1 MKNIAIIAP
10 NIGEYKTIHEISG
23 YPSDVKFF
31 WAGYEYNEI
40 MASIVNTKPDLLLL
54 SMNFT
59 IIDIPK
65 LIKDILSEYKCP
77 LIVYIDE
84 SKKADGL
91 IFDALNAGATDYI
104 KLVLEEP
111 DAEQNKELNKKF
123 SKIINSNKIS
133 AKINEMPK
141 SFVGDEKQNL
151 VIIGSSTGGPAA
163 LMEIIKK
170 LPKMTNSTIV
180 IIQHIE
186 PDYIQ
191 ALVEWLSYHSIN
203 LVEVAQ
209 NNYKL
214 EKGKIYLANGGEHLL
229 VDNQGYFRYTKEPE
243 EYPYKPSINRFF
255 ECLAELPQYSG
266 TAVILTGMGR
276 DGSIGLLKLKESKWR
291 TIAQDEKSSVVY
303 GMPKAAKENGAA
315 ENILGLNE
323 IADKIAKIVY

>member
-1 MKNIAIIAP
+1 MKSIAIIAP
-10 NIGEYKTIHEISG
+10 NIAEYKFIQEIFGNSKEF
-23 YPSDVKFF
+23 KFF
-31 WAGYEYNEI
+31 WAGYEHNEI
-40 MASIVNTKPDLLLL
+40 IQGIINTKPDLTLV

-59 IIDIPK
+59 VIDIPK
-65 LIKDILSEYKCP
+65 LIKDILSVYKCQ
-77 LIVYIDE
+77 LVVYIDE
-84 SKKADGL
+84 SKNSDGL

-104 KLVLEEP
+104 KLQLAAPE
-111 DAEQNKELNKKF
+111 AEQNNELVKKVTKILNF
-123 SKIINSNKIS
+123 IKSSKKTRETPLEG
-133 AKINEMPK
+133 AHK
-141 SFVGDEKQNL
+141 EKQNL

-170 LPKMTNSTIV
+170 LPKMTESSIV

-186 PDYIQ
+186 SDYIQ

-209 NNYKL
+209 NNHKL
-214 EKGKIYLANGGEHLL
+214 EKGYIYLANGGEHLL

-255 ECLAELPQYSG
+255 ECVAELQLYSG
-266 TAVILTGMGR
+266 TAIILTGMGR
-276 DGSIGLLKLKESKWR
+276 DGSIGLLKLRESKWR

-315 ENILGLNE
+315 EKVLGLDE
-323 IADKIAKIVY
+323 IADKISKIVY

>member
-1 MKNIAIIAP
+1 MKSIAIIAP
-10 NIGEYKTIHEISG
+10 NIGDYKFIHEISG
-23 YPSDVKFF
+23 STSDVKFF

-40 MASIVNTKPDLLLL
+40 INGIVNTKPDLILL

-59 IIDIPK
+59 LLDIPK
-65 LIKDILSEYKCP
+65 LIKDILSVYKCP

-84 SKKADGL
+84 SKNSDGL

-104 KLVLEEP
+104 KLKLDLP
-111 DAEQNKELNKKF
+111 SAELNKELNKKF

-133 AKINEMPK
+133 AKIHDIPTYKE
-141 SFVGDEKQNL
+141 GDEKQNL

-170 LPKMTNSTIV
+170 LPKMKESSIV

-191 ALVEWLSYHSIN
+191 ALIEWLSYHSIN

-209 NNYKL
+209 NNHKL

-229 VDNQGYFRYTKEPE
+229 VDNQGYFRYTKDPE

-255 ECLAELPQYSG
+255 ECIAESPLYYG

-276 DGSIGLLKLKESKWR
+276 DGSIGLLKLKENKWR
-291 TIAQDEKSSVVY
+291 TIAQDEQSSVVY

-323 IADKIAKIVY
+323 IVDKISKIVY

>member
-1 MKNIAIIAP
+1 MKSIAIIAP
-10 NIGEYKTIHEISG
+10 NISEYKLIREISG
-23 YPSDVKFF
+23 NPSDVKFF

-40 MASIVNTKPDLLLL
+40 IEGIISTKPDLLLV
-54 SMNFT
+54 SMNFSLL
-59 IIDIPK
+59 DIPK
-65 LIKDILSEYKCP
+65 LIKDILSAYKCP

-84 SKKADGL
+84 SKNADGL

-104 KLVLEEP
+104 KLALENPLVEI
-111 DAEQNKELNKKF
+111 NKELNKKF
-123 SKIINSNKIS
+123 SKLINSNKIS
-133 AKINEMPK
+133 SKISETPK
-141 SFVGDEKQNL
+141 YKDGDDKQKL

-170 LPKMTNSTIV
+170 LPKMVDSSIV

-255 ECLAELPQYSG
+255 ECVADLPLFYG

-276 DGSIGLLKLKESKWR
+276 DGAIGLLKLKESKWR
-291 TIAQDEKSSVVY
+291 TIAQDESSSVVY

-315 ENILGLNE
+315 ENVLGLNE

>member
-1 MKNIAIIAP
+1 MKSIAIIAP
-10 NIGEYKTIHEISG
+10 NIGEYKFIREISG
-23 YPSDVKFF
+23 SAKDIKFF

-40 MASIVNTKPDLLLL
+40 LEGIVSTKPDLLLISL
-54 SMNFT
+54 NFSLL
-59 IIDIPK
+59 DVPK
-65 LIKDILSEYKCP
+65 LVKDIVTAYKCP
-77 LIVYIDE
+77 VLLYIDD
-84 SKKADGL
+84 KKNSDGL

-104 KLVLEEP
+104 KLPFNSGESGLFDEFTKKVGKVLSLVKLS
-111 DAEQNKELNKKF
+111 DNN
-123 SKIINSNKIS
+123 
-133 AKINEMPK
+133 NEMLK
-141 SFVGDEKQNL
+141 FAESAEKHNL

-170 LPKMTNSTIV
+170 LPKLNESSIV

-186 PDYIQ
+186 SDYIE

-209 NNYKL
+209 NNHKL
-214 EKGKIYLANGGEHLL
+214 EKGKIFLANGGEHLI
-229 VDNQGYFRYTKEPE
+229 VDKQGYFRYTKDPE

-255 ECLAELPQYSG
+255 ECIAELPMFFG

-276 DGSIGLLKLKESKWR
+276 DGAIGLLKLKESKWK

-315 ENILGLNE
+315 DKILELNE